1 MKTVTNGLV
10 IKEISVGEADR
21 LITILTEDSGIIKA
35 YASGVKN
42 IKSKRSVGTT
52 LLSYSNFSL
61 TKSGKNLRVSEAT
74 PIKLFFTQNSDLEIL
89 AVSQY
94 FCELCATFEPTEE
107 YAAEFLRLV
116 LNSLYFL
123 TEKKKPPLLIKAITE
138 LRIAAESGYQ
148 PNLIA
153 CNECGAYEDEI
164 MYFYCEN
171 GSLYCRKCNKNPN
184 GGIPLNQTLLK
195 SMRHIVYSP
204 FERLYSFSVPE
215 SDEIRLSD
223 ITERY
228 IVYQTDR
235 NFKTLEFLHTIYL
248 ENDNQ

>member
-1 MKTVTNGLV
+1 MKTVTDGLV

-21 LITILTEDSGIIKA
+21 LITILTKDSGIIKA

-74 PIKLFFTQNSDLEIL
+74 PIKLFFTQNSDLENL

-94 FCELCATFEPTEE
+94 FCELCAIFEPTEE
-107 YAAEFLRLV
+107 YAEEFLRLI

-123 TEKKKPPLLIKAITE
+123 TEKKKSPLLIKAITE
-138 LRIAAESGYQ
+138 LRIAAESGYR
-148 PNLIA
+148 PNLVA
-153 CNECGAYEDEI
+153 CNECGAFEDET
-164 MYFYCEN
+164 MFFYCEN
-171 GSLYCRKCNKNPN
+171 GSLYCRKCNKNP
-184 GGIPLNQTLLK
+184 GGIPLSQTLMK

-204 FERLYSFSVPE
+204 FERLYSFTVPE
-215 SDEIRLSD
+215 SDEKKLSD

-235 NFKTLEFLHTIYL
+235 NFKTLDFLHTIYL
-248 ENDNQ
+248 ETDNK